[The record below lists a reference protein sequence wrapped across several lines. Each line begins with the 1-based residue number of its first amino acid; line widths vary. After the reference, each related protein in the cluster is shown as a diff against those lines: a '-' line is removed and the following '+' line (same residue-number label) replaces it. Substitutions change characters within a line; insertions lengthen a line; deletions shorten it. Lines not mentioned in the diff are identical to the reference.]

1 MFDEND
7 VQISNPRQTMIQMT
21 EYSDNILDSPQL
33 CASSRS
39 VNIWDQSR
47 VRCGDM
53 IKDKGQSSSVK
64 RLLLTSFPISKVMTE
79 RQERGVSR
87 RANKWPLWVLLS
99 LSSYSDY
106 CLLVMSSDNVPSSER
121 GNIFIIIT
129 AIVSIFTLLYPQSAI
144 KCLDSRAVN
153 QD

>member
-7 VQISNPRQTMIQMT
+7 DHISNPRQTMIQMT

-53 IKDKGQSSSVK
+53 IKDKGHAVK
-64 RLLLTSFPISKVMTE
+64 FSQETSIDVF
-79 RQERGVSR
+79 
-87 RANKWPLWVLLS
+87 
-99 LSSYSDY
+99 SD
-106 CLLVMSSDNVPSSER
+106 L
-121 GNIFIIIT
+121 
-129 AIVSIFTLLYPQSAI
+129 
-144 KCLDSRAVN
+144 
-153 QD
+153 